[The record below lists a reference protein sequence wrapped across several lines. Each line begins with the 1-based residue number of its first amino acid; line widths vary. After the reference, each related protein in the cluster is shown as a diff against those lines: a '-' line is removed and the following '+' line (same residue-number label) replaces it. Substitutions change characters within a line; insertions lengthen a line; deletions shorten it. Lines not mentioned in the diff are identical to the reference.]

1 MDLSSQTHGTGKGNE
16 VLVCQNRV
24 STKIPRDP
32 SSYHVLH
39 PFSSSATSARATS
52 ARATSASSKIPKSMR
67 QHIQVCNKAPSIQTS
82 SLHSKKKSAAR
93 AVFSA
98 ETKKKKK
105 KRSKNNVRKEMMSLQ
120 RSTDLIIPKAP
131 FERLLMEFRKEFKS
145 TAIPDG
151 PRFTAGAKMALRE
164 SAEAYLVNLFQN
176 TVKATKHGKRE
187 TLMPVDIALVQY
199 FKRNTS

>member
-39 PFSSSATSARATS
+39 PFSSSATS